1 MTKTINGFSKLPKIE
16 KIKWLAEHF
25 CADAAGAECDFAS
38 WQHPET
44 GVQKIIDGFAEN
56 TVANFA
62 LPYCIAPNFLINGKI
77 YAVPMVIEE
86 SSVVA
91 AASSAAKF
99 WQERGGFHAEVL
111 GTVKLGQVHFYWP
124 GNPEK
129 LRSIFPEL
137 KARLLDSCGDLTAN
151 MQQRGGGV
159 INLELIDFEA
169 VEPGYYQIRASFET
183 CDSMGA
189 NFINSVLERFADTLE
204 DFFTLFP
211 GLSDIERDAEVVMS
225 ILSNYTPDCL
235 VRAWVECP
243 IDSFADLARQQGMD
257 AAALAHRFARAVRI
271 AQIDPYR
278 ATTHN
283 KGIYN
288 GIDAVVLATGND
300 FRAVEA
306 CGHTFA
312 SRDGQYR
319 SLSSCTVQQGIF
331 RFELEIPLALGTVGG
346 LTSLHPLAKR
356 SLEILGNPSA
366 HELMCITAVV
376 GLAQNFGAVRSLI
389 TTGIQH
395 GHMKMHL
402 TNILN
407 HLGANAEEAASAQH
421 FFQNQT
427 VSFSAVRSFLAE
439 IRPTGH

>member
-1 MTKTINGFSKLPKIE
+1 MAKTINGFSKLPKLE

-25 CADAAGAECDFAS
+25 CADAALATRDFAT
-38 WQHPET
+38 WQHPEAA
-44 GVQKIIDGFAEN
+44 VQRVIDGFAEN
-56 TVANFA
+56 TVANYV
-62 LPYCIAPNFLINGKI
+62 LPYCIAPNFLINGKT

-124 GNPEK
+124 GNPQK
-129 LRSIFPEL
+129 LRAIFPDL
-137 KARLLDSCGDLTAN
+137 KARLLDSCSDLTAN
-151 MQQRGGGV
+151 MEQRGGG
-159 INLELIDFEA
+159 ILDIELIDFET
-169 VEPGYYQIRASFET
+169 VEPEYYQLRASFET

-189 NFINSVLERFADTLE
+189 NFINSVLERLAATLE

-211 GLSDIERDAEVVMS
+211 GLSDVERDAEVVMS
-225 ILSNYTPDCL
+225 ILSNYTPQCL

-243 IDSFADLARQQGMD
+243 IHSFADLARAQGMD

-300 FRAVEA
+300 FRAIEA

-312 SRDGQYR
+312 SRAGQYR
-319 SLSSCTVQQGIF
+319 SLSNCIVREGIF

-366 HELMCITAVV
+366 LELMCITAAV

-389 TTGIQH
+389 TTGIQQ

-407 HLGANAEEAASAQH
+407 HLAATSEEAAAAQH

-427 VSFSAVRSFLAE
+427 VSFSAVRSFLEEA
-439 IRPTGH
+439 RS